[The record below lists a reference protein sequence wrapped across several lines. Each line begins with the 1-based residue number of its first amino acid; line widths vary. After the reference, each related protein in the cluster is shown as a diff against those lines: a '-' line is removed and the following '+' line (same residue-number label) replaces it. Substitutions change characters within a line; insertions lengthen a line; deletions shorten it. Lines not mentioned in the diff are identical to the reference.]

1 MSNERPLI
9 LVTCDDG
16 VRSPGL
22 RAAVRAVLP
31 LGDVLVAAPL
41 EQQTGAG
48 RSLFS
53 FDEGSIARVD
63 CEVDGQQVLAYTI
76 HASPAQVVLHALLEL
91 VPRKPTLCVSGINFG
106 ENVGSRVTSS
116 GTVGAAMEAAAD
128 GVPALA
134 ASLETEPAYHRQHS
148 EEVDFTAATHFTR
161 YFAAQLLGKKMPSDV
176 DVLKLDVPD
185 DATPA
190 TLWRVTRLS
199 REGYFRALHSGRTHL
214 AEKRRL
220 RYGISVDFDRLE
232 ADSDVHALMVDRV
245 VAVTPISLDL
255 TSRVLLSE
263 LQALLEPLEEEEHG
277 G

>member
-1 MSNERPLI
+1 MSSERPLI

-22 RAAVRAVLP
+22 DAAVRAVLP
-31 LGDVLVAAPL
+31 LGDVIVAAPL

-53 FDEGSIARVD
+53 YDQGVIARVD
-63 CEVDGQQVLAYTI
+63 CAVDGHEVLAYTI

-91 VPRKPTLCVSGINFG
+91 VPRKPALCVSGINFG
-106 ENVGSRVTSS
+106 ENVGNRVTSS
-116 GTVGAAMEAAAD
+116 GTLGAAMEAAAD

-134 ASLETEPAYHRQHS
+134 ASLETDQMYHRQHS
-148 EEVDFTAATHFTR
+148 EEIDFSTAAHFTR
-161 YFAAQLLGKKMPSDV
+161 YFAAQLLEKRMPPDV

-190 TLWRVTRLS
+190 SVWRVTRLS
-199 REGYFRALHSGRTHL
+199 RESYFHALHSGRTHL

-220 RYGISVDFDRLE
+220 NYGISVDFDRLE

-255 TSRVLLSE
+255 TSRVLLSD
-263 LQALLEPLEEEEHG
+263 LQALLEPPEEEEHG
-277 G
+277 R

>member
-263 LQALLEPLEEEEHG
+263 LQTLLEPPEEEEHG

>member
-31 LGDVLVAAPL
+31 LGEVMVAAPL

-53 FDEGSIARVD
+53 FGEGSIARVD
-63 CEVDGQQVLAYTI
+63 CEVDGHQVQAYTL

-91 VPRKPTLCVSGINFG
+91 VPRRPALCVSGINFG

-116 GTVGAAMEAAAD
+116 GTLGAAIEAAAD

-134 ASLETEPAYHRQHS
+134 ASLETDQMYHHQHS
-148 EEVDFTAATHFTR
+148 EEIDFAAATYFTR
-161 YFAAQLLGKKMPSDV
+161 TFAARLLDRKMPPDV

-199 REGYFRALHSGRTHL
+199 REGYFRALPSGRRTL
-214 AEKRRL
+214 ADKRPL
-220 RYGISVDFDRLE
+220 GYDIAVDLDRLE
-232 ADSDVHALMVDRV
+232 ADSDVHALMIDRV

-263 LQALLEPLEEEEHG
+263 LQALLKPLEEEEYG
-277 G
+277 R

>member
-1 MSNERPLI
+1 MSEERPLI

-31 LGDVLVAAPL
+31 LGEVLVAAPR

-63 CEVDGQQVLAYTI
+63 CEVDGQQVAAYTI

-91 VPRKPTLCVSGINFG
+91 VPRKPVLCVSGINFG

-116 GTVGAAMEAAAD
+116 GTLGAALEAAAD

-134 ASLETEPAYHRQHS
+134 ASLETDQMYHRQHS
-148 EEVDFTAATHFTR
+148 EDIDFSAASHFTR
-161 YFAAQLLGKKMPSDV
+161 YFAARLLEKTMPLDV

-199 REGYFRALHSGRTHL
+199 REGYFRALPSERTHL
-214 AEKRRL
+214 AEQRRL
-220 RYGISVDFDRLE
+220 GYGISVDFDRLE

-263 LQALLEPLEEEEHG
+263 LQALLEPVEEEAHG
-277 G
+277 R